1 MATKKKPAKA
11 SKQKSQP
18 KAPAKK
24 QPKKK
29 VLPPGPHTT
38 HKHRVEEVS
47 SDDESD
53 EEPPQKSRK
62 RMQKVAK
69 GNDSDINVNVN
80 ENGNTSDEDDAHGG
94 QQLQSE
100 DEVHTVDLAQIATLT
115 ESSKSLFL
123 LNSSMNAM
131 LQSRMGFF
139 LSIRQSGT
147 HLPI

>member
-1 MATKKKPAKA
+1 MAIKKKPAKA

-29 VLPPGPHTT
+29 FLPPAPHTT
-38 HKHRVEEVS
+38 HKRCVEEVS
-47 SDDESD
+47 SDNESD

-62 RMQKVAK
+62 RTRKVVK
-69 GNDSDINVNVN
+69 GNDSDMNVDVTENGN

-100 DEVHTVDLAQIATLT
+100 DDDARTIL
-115 ESSKSLFL
+115 
-123 LNSSMNAM
+123 
-131 LQSRMGFF
+131 
-139 LSIRQSGT
+139 
-147 HLPI
+147 